1 MEVVVVLIGCSA
13 TLYLSEIQT
22 SPRTDSMD
30 GVRFVR
36 VVVGVVVGIIVGIV
50 VGGSSC
56 SYLLFGYAF
65 SFENSDI

>member
-1 MEVVVVLIGCSA
+1 
-13 TLYLSEIQT
+13 
-22 SPRTDSMD
+22 MD